1 MVRSGMGRPKKNV
14 LTSNQDV
21 SVSPAIELIAHFE
34 KTIGPAS
41 KKSLIQIIPT
51 GIPVGIHTIA
61 PAGNRKH
68 MTLFTNGMSTK
79 PMNVPAGAEDYRFA
93 EIYIDL
99 PGDWKIREVK
109 EMSWAWPLHWL
120 RKMAQYPHNGDTRL
134 GAPITLIADEDPP
147 KPLYK
152 GCPFSALFLFA
163 DSSFKRSDGKMVQL
177 YRMIPLFASERAYE
191 LKHGLKK
198 FMQAMD
204 KHEVPRI
211 VDMNR
216 KPFA

>member
-120 RKMAQYPHNGDTRL
+120 RKMAQYPDNGDTWL

-177 YRMIPLFASERAYE
+177 YRMIPLFASERDYE
-191 LKHGLKK
+191 LKHGLNK

-211 VDMNR
+211 IDMNR